1 MKPIFGQ
8 NTANRYRL
16 VLFSV
21 ISFALIFL
29 DHRFDFMDP
38 VRFTLS
44 VVTAPVQYVANIP
57 AQVAS
62 WSHSSV
68 RSRSELE
75 EENAR
80 LQSEV
85 LVLKRRVQKLAS
97 TVAENTRLKELMN
110 ASDLVADEVLIG
122 EIIGVDPDPYR
133 HEAIVNKGAGDAVF
147 VGQAVLDAEG
157 LMGQVI
163 EVGPFSS
170 RVLLISDISHGIPV
184 HVNRNGVRAIAVGSG
199 KLDQL
204 KLIHVPDT
212 ADIVRGDLLVSSGLG
227 GRFPKG
233 YPVGVVTMVEHD
245 PGQPFAL
252 VDAKPMANLD
262 RSRHV
267 LLVFSEES
275 RKLIPLLS
283 GVEAAQQDPAQSAPA
298 DPDAAE
304 TEGSDETPA
313 ANQEA
318 ADGE

>member
-1 MKPIFGQ
+1 
-8 NTANRYRL
+8 
-16 VLFSV
+16 
-21 ISFALIFL
+21 
-29 DHRFDFMDP
+29 
-38 VRFTLS
+38 
-44 VVTAPVQYVANIP
+44 
-57 AQVAS
+57 
-62 WSHSSV
+62 
-68 RSRSELE
+68 
-75 EENAR
+75 
-80 LQSEV
+80 
-85 LVLKRRVQKLAS
+85 
-97 TVAENTRLKELMN
+97 
-110 ASDLVADEVLIG
+110 
-122 EIIGVDPDPYR
+122 
-133 HEAIVNKGAGDAVF
+133 
-147 VGQAVLDAEG
+147 
-157 LMGQVI
+157 
-163 EVGPFSS
+163 
-170 RVLLISDISHGIPV
+170 
-184 HVNRNGVRAIAVGSG
+184 
-199 KLDQL
+199 
-204 KLIHVPDT
+204 
-212 ADIVRGDLLVSSGLG
+212 DIVRGDLLVSSGLG

>member
-1 MKPIFGQ
+1 M
-8 NTANRYRL
+8 
-16 VLFSV
+16 LFSV

-110 ASDLVADEVLIG
+110 ASDLVDDEVLIG

-147 VGQAVLDAEG
+147 VG
-157 LMGQVI
+157 
-163 EVGPFSS
+163 
-170 RVLLISDISHGIPV
+170 
-184 HVNRNGVRAIAVGSG
+184 
-199 KLDQL
+199 
-204 KLIHVPDT
+204 
-212 ADIVRGDLLVSSGLG
+212 
-227 GRFPKG
+227 
-233 YPVGVVTMVEHD
+233 
-245 PGQPFAL
+245 
-252 VDAKPMANLD
+252 
-262 RSRHV
+262 
-267 LLVFSEES
+267 
-275 RKLIPLLS
+275 
-283 GVEAAQQDPAQSAPA
+283 
-298 DPDAAE
+298 
-304 TEGSDETPA
+304 
-313 ANQEA
+313 
-318 ADGE
+318 